1 MFATP
6 LFFAPTAVCARLLN
20 ALLRRE
26 EWAAQRLSRH
36 SGKTVRF
43 TLGRLTL
50 NVAVQMGGFIEPSD
64 PAVIPDVTLTIPV
77 DKLGRLPQA
86 LRSADPEQL
95 TSMLHV
101 QGDAG
106 LATVISGLARDLR
119 WDVEDDLAELVGDV
133 AARRIL
139 KGLKSLA
146 HGFFASAKH
155 LEDNIGEYL
164 SEESRLVLA
173 RPAFEQWMLEL
184 RVGLLRL
191 DALEDSMAVLQ
202 RRPAGKG

>member
-6 LFFAPTAVCARLLN
+6 LLSASAAVCARLLN

-26 EWAAQRLSRH
+26 DWAAQRLSRH

-50 NVAVQMGGFIEPSD
+50 SLAVRAGGLVELSD
-64 PAVIPDVTLTIPV
+64 LAVIPDVTLTVPV
-77 DKLGRLPQA
+77 DKLGRLQQA

-95 TSMLHV
+95 TAILHV

-119 WDVEDDLAELVGDV
+119 WDIEDDLAELVGDV

-146 HGFFASAKH
+146 RGFFASAKH

-164 SEESRLVLA
+164 SEESRLILA
-173 RPAFEQWMLEL
+173 RPAFEQWVLEL
-184 RVGLLRL
+184 RAELLRL
-191 DALEDSMAVLQ
+191 DALEGGMAAIQ
-202 RRPAGKG
+202 RRPAAKA